1 MAFPRLAVIMAAVL
15 LLWSTIANAA
25 GPVRPFKHGFWTG
38 GAYTDDRTGAFTHC
52 SAGVAYDSGINLFVL
67 VTGEYRWWLGFIN
80 PKWSFTPNAKEPIR
94 LLLDNGAS
102 FNRLATIPSGQLLL
116 VPLPDSS
123 RLIDAFRRG
132 SELALEAE
140 GKSFVFKLNDTPA
153 VMDRLTSCVQTSLA
167 LKEKTSP
174 LASASS
180 PASRSTAASSSTSAT
195 APASESKG
203 GPAEAGWSA
212 APALSGPVSTPLGP
226 ATANASEPPA
236 ASKTASS
243 VTEPQAAGSPNHSP
257 DSVAAA
263 PRSTSG
269 EKTTAA
275 PSSPEKSFAAA
286 ESPSNLSPEDPF
298 SSFGKGGASQSL
310 TPQASGA
317 TEISPAASQAMPASQ
332 TMQKELAISP
342 ADATPSRSGPSS
354 PASSETSTPAAAV
367 TKEADG
373 TAHTGQGPSAPP
385 PLAFTALSPVAPA
398 RMASPPR
405 LGAQSEGTNSI
416 EEVRLA
422 TDFLNRARLADARL
436 VDADKPPALAD
447 FAAVWRSEDAAGAVK
462 IIPPGPDVS
471 AIGIASNL
479 IAVDPKVCKGDFTA
493 ARFRNNIG
501 KTLAFTAVLSC
512 SDANQQRVTEYFIT
526 PRHQGGFA
534 VFAVIHSKSIG
545 EAPDFDR
552 ETIDILSRAAI
563 EAVAHEG

>member
-1 MAFPRLAVIMAAVL
+1 MAFPRLAVMAVAVS
-15 LLWSTIANAA
+15 LLWSTIAGAA
-25 GPVRPFKHGFWTG
+25 GPTRPFKHGFWTG
-38 GAYTDDRTGAFTHC
+38 GAYTDDRNGAFTHC

-94 LLLDNGAS
+94 LVLDNGAA

-174 LASASS
+174 LPSASS
-180 PASRSTAASSSTSAT
+180 AASRSAAASSSPSAA

-203 GPAEAGWSA
+203 GAAEGGRSA
-212 APALSGPVSTPLGP
+212 APALSGPVSIPPEP
-226 ATANASEPPA
+226 ATANASKPPA

-243 VTEPQAAGSPNHSP
+243 VTEPQAAGSANHPP
-257 DSVAAA
+257 DAVATA
-263 PRSTSG
+263 PPSMSG

-275 PSSPEKSFAAA
+275 PSSPEKSVAAA
-286 ESPSNLSPEDPF
+286 ESPSNLSPEDAV
-298 SSFGKGGASQSL
+298 SASGKGGASQGL
-310 TPQASGA
+310 APQAGGA
-317 TEISPAASQAMPASQ
+317 AQTSPAPSQAMP
-332 TMQKELAISP
+332 KESAISP
-342 ADATPSRSGPSS
+342 ADAAPSRSGPSS
-354 PASSETSTPAAAV
+354 AASSETSAPAAAS
-367 TKEADG
+367 TKEADA
-373 TAHTGQGPSAPP
+373 TAHTGQTPWAPP

-398 RMASPPR
+398 RLAPPPA
-405 LGAQSEGTNSI
+405 LGAPSAGTNAV

-462 IIPPGPDVS
+462 IIPPGPEVS

-479 IAVDPKVCKGDFTA
+479 IAVDPQVCKGDFTA
-493 ARFRNNIG
+493 ARFRSNIG
-501 KTLAFTAVLSC
+501 KSLAFTAVLAC

-545 EAPDFDR
+545 QAPDFDR
-552 ETIDILSRAAI
+552 EKIDILSRAAI
-563 EAVAHEG
+563 EAAAHEG

>member
-1 MAFPRLAVIMAAVL
+1 MAFPRLAVMTVAVS
-15 LLWSTIANAA
+15 LLWSTIAGAA

-38 GAYTDDRTGAFTHC
+38 GAYSDDRTGAFTHC

-80 PKWSFTPNAKEPIR
+80 PKWSFTPNEKEPIR
-94 LLLDNGAS
+94 LLLDNGAA

-180 PASRSTAASSSTSAT
+180 PASRSAAASSSPSAA

-203 GPAEAGWSA
+203 GPAEGGRSA
-212 APALSGPVSTPLGP
+212 APALSGPVSIPPGP

-243 VTEPQAAGSPNHSP
+243 VTEPQAAGSANHPP
-257 DSVAAA
+257 DAVATA
-263 PRSTSG
+263 PPSTSG

-275 PSSPEKSFAAA
+275 PSSPEKSVAAA
-286 ESPSNLSPEDPF
+286 ESPSNLSPEDAV
-298 SSFGKGGASQSL
+298 SASGKGGASQGL
-310 TPQASGA
+310 APQAGGA
-317 TEISPAASQAMPASQ
+317 TEISPAAPQAMP
-332 TMQKELAISP
+332 KESATFP
-342 ADATPSRSGPSS
+342 ADAAPSRSGPSS
-354 PASSETSTPAAAV
+354 AASGETSAPAAAS
-367 TKEADG
+367 TKEADA
-373 TAHTGQGPSAPP
+373 TAHTGQAPSAPP

-398 RMASPPR
+398 RMASPPP
-405 LGAQSEGTNSI
+405 LGAQSARTNAV

-422 TDFLNRARLADARL
+422 TDFLNRARLARCASGGCRQ
-436 VDADKPPALAD
+436 
-447 FAAVWRSEDAAGAVK
+447 AG
-462 IIPPGPDVS
+462 GT
-471 AIGIASNL
+471 G
-479 IAVDPKVCKGDFTA
+479 
-493 ARFRNNIG
+493 
-501 KTLAFTAVLSC
+501 
-512 SDANQQRVTEYFIT
+512 
-526 PRHQGGFA
+526 
-534 VFAVIHSKSIG
+534 
-545 EAPDFDR
+545 
-552 ETIDILSRAAI
+552 
-563 EAVAHEG
+563 